1 MSHAR
6 DCSLGPARR
15 DARADWPARQLS
27 RRQRRDGHQ
36 NCALHERHRGSTS
49 TADASSSSRP
59 HHPPRVRLVRVRAR
73 ALVRPARGPP
83 PRAPRFLAPFAR
95 RALPVSSA
103 MSSTKDGAASN
114 KVMSAMGE
122 VETFIAA
129 VKEKTADE
137 VRDAAR
143 AFEKKTGGAVS
154 GLGDASGRTPLHLV
168 RARPPPLA
176 PAPPPPARRSARP
189 RRATAAA
196 AAEGFSPRASHL
208 PRRTSPPRVS
218 RWTRA
223 LTRTTPI
230 VPRPPHSPPPLRRLS
245 AGTRPWCASSSRT

>member
-1 MSHAR
+1 MRHAR

-15 DARADWPARQLS
+15 DARADWPARALS
-27 RRQRRDGHQ
+27 RRQRRDAGS
-36 NCALHERHRGSTS
+36 AELRARLRGSTS
-49 TADASSSSRP
+49 TADAESSSRP
-59 HHPPRVRLVRVRAR
+59 HHPPRVRLVRLRAR

-83 PRAPRFLAPFAR
+83 PRAPRFLAPLAR

-168 RARPPPLA
+168 RARPA
-176 PAPPPPARRSARP
+176 PRFP
-189 RRATAAA
+189 
-196 AAEGFSPRASHL
+196 SPRAALRASPSRH
-208 PRRTSPPRVS
+208 RRRRRGFFPARVAPPTAHVSVS
-218 RWTRA
+218 RLSLDPGA
-223 LTRTTPI
+223 HAPIPDRTP
-230 VPRPPHSPPPLRRLS
+230 PKPPHSPPPLRRLS